1 MNYAKLI
8 FTNIARA
15 IKQVPFSYVGAVN
28 PSSKTKKN
36 ETVSGQHTYLVYLA
50 PAKTSGYNTCSH
62 STPEC
67 RRGCLA
73 TSGRAGMELNCKT
86 RPNRIEQARI
96 NKTRLFYE
104 QPEFFMAW
112 MIAEITAKKA
122 LAEKKNMGFSVRL
135 NGTSD
140 IDWQNVKVNGQSIF
154 EIFPETT
161 FYDYT
166 KNPAKFINKPDNYHL
181 TLSYTGRNWKAC
193 EAVLKTGVNV
203 AVVFNVKREADIP
216 ATFRGYKVINGDIT
230 DYRVDDAKG
239 IIVGLKWKH
248 IADKQAEAEVL
259 NSCFVVN
266 PADETKAWNPA
277 MALNELV

>member
-1 MNYAKLI
+1 MNFINRAKAVI
-8 FTNIARA
+8 QAGFTYI
-15 IKQVPFSYVGAVN
+15 GAVN
-28 PSSKTKKN
+28 PSSKAKKN
-36 ETVSGQHTYLVYLA
+36 ETVSGQHTYMVYLA
-50 PAKTSGYNTCSH
+50 PAKTSGYNVCSH

-73 TSGRAGMELNCKT
+73 TSGRAGMELNAKKKVT
-86 RPNRIEQARI
+86 RIEQARLK
-96 NKTRLFYE
+96 KTRLFYE

-112 MIAEITAKKA
+112 MIAEIKAKQA
-122 LAEKKNMGFSVRL
+122 LAEKKNMGFSIRL

-140 IDWQNVKVNGQSIF
+140 IDWQNVKVNGKSIF
-154 EIFPETT
+154 EIFPDIT

-166 KNPAKFINKPDNYHL
+166 KNPNKFIGKPDNHHL

-193 EAVLKTGVNV
+193 DAVLKQGVNV
-203 AVVFNVKREADIP
+203 AVVFDVKRASDIP
-216 ATFRGYKVINGDIT
+216 ATFRGYDVINGDIT

-248 IADKQAEAEVL
+248 IADKEAEAEVL
-259 NSCFVVN
+259 NSCFVVKPEVEVTN
-266 PADETKAWNPA
+266 VQAWNVV

>member
-1 MNYAKLI
+1 MNFINRAKSVI
-8 FTNIARA
+8 QAG
-15 IKQVPFSYVGAVN
+15 FSYIGATN
-28 PSSKTKKN
+28 SSSKTKKN
-36 ETVSGQHTYLVYLA
+36 ATVSGQETYIVYFA
-50 PAKTSGYNTCSH
+50 PASTSGYNVCSH

-73 TSGRAGMELNCKT
+73 TSGRAGMELNAKKKIT
-86 RPNRIEQARI
+86 RIEQARI
-96 NKTRLFYE
+96 KKARLFYE
-104 QPEFFMAW
+104 HPEFFMAW
-112 MIAEITAKKA
+112 MIEEIKAKQA

-154 EIFPETT
+154 EIFPEIT

-166 KNPAKFINKPDNYHL
+166 KNPNKFIGKPDNYHL

-193 EAVLKTGVNV
+193 DAVLKQGVNV
-203 AVVFNVKREADIP
+203 AVVFDVKRASDIP
-216 ATFRGYKVINGDIT
+216 ATFKGYDVINGDIT

-248 IADKQAEAEVL
+248 IADKEAEAEVL
-259 NSCFVVN
+259 NSCFVVKPEVEVTN
-266 PADETKAWNPA
+266 VQAWNVA

>member
-1 MNYAKLI
+1 MNFINRAKSVI
-8 FTNIARA
+8 QAG
-15 IKQVPFSYVGAVN
+15 FSYIGATN
-28 PSSKTKKN
+28 SSSKTKKN
-36 ETVSGQHTYLVYLA
+36 ATVSGQETYIVYFA
-50 PAKTSGYNTCSH
+50 PASTSGYNVCSH

-73 TSGRAGMELNCKT
+73 TSGRAGMELNAKEKIT
-86 RPNRIEQARI
+86 RIEQARI
-96 NKTRLFYE
+96 KKTRLFYE
-104 QPEFFMAW
+104 HPEFFMAW
-112 MIAEITAKKA
+112 MIAEIEAKQA

-154 EIFPETT
+154 EIFPDIT

-166 KNPAKFINKPDNYHL
+166 KNPNKFIGKPDNYHL

-193 EAVLKTGVNV
+193 EAVLKQGVNV
-203 AVVFNVKREADIP
+203 AVVFDVKREADIP
-216 ATFRGYKVINGDIT
+216 AKFRGYNVINGDIT

-248 IADKQAEAEVL
+248 IADKEAEAQVL
-259 NSCFVVN
+259 NSCFVVK
-266 PADETKAWNPA
+266 PKAETKAWNVA